1 MGLLGELPLKVAQA
15 LQRLRHVLELKQA
28 AGEPEVS
35 LQVGGVE
42 VEGFE
47 AVPEGV
53 VVVSIPR
60 ERATVLA
67 YQIQKSEGDFIDL
80 L

>member
-1 MGLLGELPLKVAQA
+1 MGLLGELPLEVAQA

-42 VEGFE
+42 CEGFQ

-53 VVVSIPR
+53 VVVSVPR
-60 ERATVLA
+60 GRTAVLA
-67 YQIQKSEGDFIDL
+67 DQND
-80 L
+80 